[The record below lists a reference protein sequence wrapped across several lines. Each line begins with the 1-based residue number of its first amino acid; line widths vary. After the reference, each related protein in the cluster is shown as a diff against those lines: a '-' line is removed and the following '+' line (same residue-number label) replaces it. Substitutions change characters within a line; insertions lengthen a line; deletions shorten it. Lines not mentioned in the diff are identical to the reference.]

1 MNLIPLSLFL
11 SLIFNKYNL
20 NIAVNIIVIRFY
32 NIIYVY
38 DI

>member
-1 MNLIPLSLFL
+1 MNLIF
-11 SLIFNKYNL
+11 IEEKRERERDNL
-20 NIAVNIIVIRFY
+20 NITLNIIVIRFY